1 MSSLQRMVGAGLF
14 ASSGLMLSVTGCGP
28 LATDGDGPLPRVS
41 EPLAGEHEHPDPPGA
56 PTYVDAGAGS
66 PGAGGSA
73 SAAIPLS
80 AADIPKFAQQLTIP
94 GTLQGTPIRRASIA
108 ARPKDPLEPQLDYS
122 IAVKQVRLQILPPPL
137 PATTVLAYGGNVRD
151 AGDSVPHVQY
161 SVPGPRIEA
170 VRGVAHDLTV
180 HNEIV
185 TPHFLPVDP
194 TLHWANPNNIPVP
207 TSPFIPFPP
216 GYADAQFP
224 VAHVTHT
231 HGLMVESEMD
241 GTAREWFTT
250 LGQRGPHFVTQTY
263 RQPNDQPSTHLW
275 YHDHA
280 LGMTRLN
287 VYAGLTGDYFIR
299 DPASSL
305 DFPPAGAQPV
315 LPSGKYEIP
324 LAIADRGFFTDGEL
338 NYPRTGINPDSPYWS
353 VILPFNTNTV
363 NGKVWPNL
371 DVDRHQYRF
380 RVRIAANDNIYGLAF
395 DNGMSFTLI
404 GSDGGYLPRPQ
415 SVQSVTLGSTE
426 RADVLVDFSGFAPG
440 TKIVLQN
447 TRAAD
452 ADLGTIMQFTVK
464 DTPSV
469 APPPLPET
477 LNPMAP
483 LVQDGPTRTKTQQFV
498 VDARGNIVA
507 MLDGL
512 VHAEAPI
519 DYSLVGSTERWN
531 LVETTGITHLIHLHL
546 IEYQVVERRPFDIA
560 AYNLRWLLL
569 NGQAPL
575 TTRPIVVDPAPFFTG
590 PAVPVAPYETGWKDT
605 VQAQGGM
612 VTSILARWAP
622 QELAPAASRPG
633 TNSFSIDP
641 TTGAGYLWHCHILEH
656 EDNDMMRDL
665 VIINP
670 WSAQKHY
677 DPGTVVQDEGVNY
690 RVSKAHAAS
699 SSTRPASRFDLFDRV
714 NDNDGAW
721 AAQIQYVTGD
731 RVTFAGG
738 LFRALA
744 DHQALPD
751 ATPPTQPA
759 LWEALPQT
767 FCGQL
772 TQLCAADP
780 SDTGATC
787 RDQAALG
794 DEATCQAQFASC
806 LATCAPSSIGAAH
819 HEGAAA
825 HVDYA
830 SSCGQLASYC
840 HSDETALGVECHD
853 LGHVGDEA
861 ACQARHDECLAQCA
875 PSVPTATTFKPALSL
890 GSHP

>member
-1 MSSLQRMVGAGLF
+1 MGFIRTI
-14 ASSGLMLSVTGCGP
+14 VTTWP
-28 LATDGDGPLPRVS
+28 VAPSLATLILAGCYEMKSDDALLTRVS
-41 EPLAGEHEHPDPPGA
+41 PLEEDHDHPDPPGA
-56 PTYVDAGAGS
+56 PTYVDAGAG
-66 PGAGGSA
+66 A
-73 SAAIPLS
+73 SDTGVASSTQVPLA
-80 AADIPKFAQQLTIP
+80 AADIPKFAQELTIP
-94 GTLQGTPIRRASIA
+94 GVLQGTPIVRADGA
-108 ARPKDPLEPQLDYS
+108 ARPRDPLEPQIDYS
-122 IAVKQVRLQILPPPL
+122 VTVKQVRLQMLPPPF
-137 PATTVLAYGGNVRD
+137 PPTTMLAYGGTVREVGSNV
-151 AGDSVPHVQY
+151 VQVEY
-161 SVPGPRIEA
+161 SSPGPRIEA
-170 VRGVAHDLTV
+170 VRRTAHNLTV
-180 HNEIV
+180 YNEIT

-194 TLHWANPNNIPVP
+194 TLHWANPNNMPVP
-207 TSPFIPFPP
+207 LAPFIPFPP

-241 GTAREWFTT
+241 GTAREWFTV

-299 DPASSL
+299 DPQNDL
-305 DFPPAGAQPV
+305 DNPPAGTPGV

-353 VILPFNTNTV
+353 VILPFNTNVV

-371 DVDRHQYRF
+371 TVDRHQYRF
-380 RVRIAANDNIYGLAF
+380 RIRIAANDNIYGLAF

-447 TRAAD
+447 TRARN
-452 ADLGTIMQFTVK
+452 ADLGTVMQFTVS

-469 APPPLPET
+469 VPPPLPDT
-477 LNPMAP
+477 LIPMVP

-498 VDARGNIVA
+498 VDGRNNIVA

-512 VHAEAPI
+512 IHAQTPI
-519 DYSLVGSTERWN
+519 DYPLVGSTERWN
-531 LVETTGITHLIHLHL
+531 LVETTGIEHLIHLHL
-546 IEYQVVERRPFDIA
+546 IEYQVVERRPFDTA

-575 TTRPIVVDPAPFFTG
+575 TTRPIVVDPTPFFTG

-622 QELAPAASRPG
+622 QELSPAASRPG

-641 TTGAGYLWHCHILEH
+641 TSGAGYLWHCHILEH

-665 VIINP
+665 VLINP
-670 WSAQKHY
+670 WNDQKRY
-677 DPGTVVQDEGVNY
+677 DPATVVQYEGVNY
-690 RVSKAHAAS
+690 RVLKAHPS
-699 SSTRPASRFDLFDRV
+699 SPSTTPPSRFDLFERV
-714 NDNDGAW
+714 NDNDGEW
-721 AAQIQYVTGD
+721 ASQINYVIGD
-731 RVTFAGG
+731 RVTYAGG
-738 LFRALA
+738 LFIALA
-744 DHQALPD
+744 NHQAQPN
-751 ATPPTQPA
+751 ATPPTLPE

-767 FCGQL
+767 FCGQI
-772 TQLCAADP
+772 TRFCAADS

-794 DEATCQAQFASC
+794 DETTCQGQFSGC
-806 LATCAPSSIGAAH
+806 LATCAPSSVGGAH
-819 HEGAAA
+819 HEGAA

-830 SSCGQLASYC
+830 SNCGQLASYC
-840 HSDETALGVECHD
+840 HADETPLGVACHD
-853 LGHVGDEA
+853 LGHAGDEA
-861 ACQARHDECLAQCA
+861 ACQAQHDECLAQCA
-875 PSVPTATTFKPALSL
+875 PSVPTAANFKPALSL
-890 GSHP
+890 PSGR